1 MRRGRR
7 NTAAWP
13 RAPAEVGTFRE
24 ASDQKA
30 SVGLLPQDRCGGKTR
45 LPSGKQK
52 SPSVQCGKMKERMRR
67 LLCTGCKNPE
77 MIFNSLLRF
86 SPNAKRK
93 SEWRFGAAEAKPGKV
108 GEGGARPQGNEDLWP

>member
-1 MRRGRR
+1 MAERRGYPPANRSL
-7 NTAAWP
+7 
-13 RAPAEVGTFRE
+13 RACNV
-24 ASDQKA
+24 
-30 SVGLLPQDRCGGKTR
+30 
-45 LPSGKQK
+45 
-52 SPSVQCGKMKERMRR
+52 GKMKERMRR